1 MKNVL
6 LIKARQKSQQN
17 PFYREL
23 LLKLDKSSTQA
34 ASIEKYEIRFSR
46 SDYTHILEYLCR
58 ISFLTT
64 LDIYKDY
71 FKSRHNGCKA
81 LKKNNPCILRLETE
95 IALIHHILYR
105 SYCVFTPRVLWPMN
119 FLIFTV
125 DELKNF
131 AANNLPQVGVLV
143 TYWDPCIIG

>member
-1 MKNVL
+1 MTEVYIESFL
-6 LIKARQKSQQN
+6 SRITVETQQ
-17 PFYREL
+17 
-23 LLKLDKSSTQA
+23 KLDTSCICQ
-34 ASIEKYEIRFSR
+34 ELRIRFSR
-46 SDYTHILEYLCR
+46 SNYTHILEYLCR

-81 LKKNNPCILRLETE
+81 LKKNNPCILQLETE

>member
-1 MKNVL
+1 MCY
-6 LIKARQKSQQN
+6 S
-17 PFYREL
+17 
-23 LLKLDKSSTQA
+23 LKLDRSLDRIFSIKNYCWNSTEAWHRLYLSRITKSGFPDLITRISL
-34 ASIEKYEIRFSR
+34 SICVGF
-46 SDYTHILEYLCR
+46 
-58 ISFLTT
+58 SFLTT

-131 AANNLPQVGVLV
+131 ATNNLPQVGVLV